1 MNHATHHSNGPV
13 LLAGGGDHSPE
24 LLQSLLPQCETR
36 IAADGGAAAL
46 LRAGVM
52 PDAVI
57 GDLDSLS
64 KSTRVQI
71 PAARIHHI
79 SEQDSTDFDKC
90 LRHISAPLIYG
101 TGFLGPRVDH
111 QLASLTVLARRA
123 DRRCILADA
132 SDAVALVP
140 PRLELDLAPGSR
152 VSLYPMGAVRGESEG
167 LRWPLAG
174 LDFAPHLRAGTS
186 NEASAARVSLRFD
199 APLMLIIL
207 PVAELPALARGLLSA
222 PDAWPAPE

>member
-1 MNHATHHSNGPV
+1 MNHATLHSPGPV
-13 LLAGGGDHSPE
+13 LLAGGGDHSPD
-24 LLQSLLPQCETR
+24 LLQSLLPQCTTR

-46 LRAGVM
+46 LSAGVM

-64 KSTRVQI
+64 ENTRAQI

-90 LRHISAPLIYG
+90 LRNISAPLIYG
-101 TGFLGPRVDH
+101 TGFLGPRIDH
-111 QLASLTVLARRA
+111 QLASLSVLTRRA

-140 PRLELDLAPGSR
+140 PQLELDLAPGNR
-152 VSLYPMGAVRGESEG
+152 VSLYPMGPVRGESEG

-174 LDFAPHLRAGTS
+174 LDFAPHLRTGTS
-186 NEASAARVSLRFD
+186 NEASAARVTLRFD
-199 APLMLIIL
+199 TPLMLIIL
-207 PVAELPALARGLLSA
+207 PVAALPALARGLLSA